1 MILKANISM
10 GKGANMIDFLIYAL
24 LAGLGV
30 AAVAGPLGCF
40 VVWRR
45 MAYFGDTLAHSA
57 LLGVALGVLLNIDLG
72 IAVTLVCLSMALGLV
87 ALEQQ
92 GVLAL
97 DTLLGILSHSALAAG
112 LVVISLM
119 SNIRVDLMSLLF
131 GDLLSVT
138 AADLWVIYA
147 GASVAIILLAS
158 LWKSL
163 ISITVE
169 PELAAV
175 EGINV
180 ARVRTALMVI
190 TALVIAIAMKIIGVL
205 LITALLIIPAATAR
219 RISATPESMAF
230 IASLVAMISVVSGL
244 AASWHADTPAGPS
257 IVISATLLFCLS
269 LSFKQKG

>member
-1 MILKANISM
+1 MPKVTISM
-10 GKGANMIDFLIYAL
+10 GKGANMIEFLLFAL

-72 IAVTLVCLSMALGLV
+72 ISVTLVCLSMALGLV

-92 GVLAL
+92 GVLVL

-112 LVVISLM
+112 LVAISLM

-147 GASVAIILLAS
+147 GASIAIFLLVT

-169 PELAAV
+169 PDLAAV

-180 ARVRTALMVI
+180 TRVRTALMLI
-190 TALVIAIAMKIIGVL
+190 TALVIAIAMKIVGVL

-219 RISATPESMAF
+219 RISSTPETMA
-230 IASLVAMISVVSGL
+230 ITASIVAMISVVSGL
-244 AASWHADTPAGPS
+244 AASWYIDTPAGPS
-257 IVISATLLFCLS
+257 IVISATLMFCLS
-269 LSFKQKG
+269 LSFKQKS